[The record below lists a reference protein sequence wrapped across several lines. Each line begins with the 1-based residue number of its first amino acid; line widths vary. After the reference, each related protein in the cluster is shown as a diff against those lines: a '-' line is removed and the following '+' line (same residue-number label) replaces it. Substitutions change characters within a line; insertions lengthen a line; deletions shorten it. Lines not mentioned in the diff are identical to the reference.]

1 MLIFK
6 LKFLTQLFTSKHT
19 NIYSL
24 ILLLSSSKLHC
35 SLLSFCECLIL
46 CCRIIVIQRASFK
59 WFVSLI
65 TFSIFWGL
73 VGFIFRLVTID
84 TILYITALSVLI
96 AFSIINYWMRI
107 NIKEFLKSYFSISF
121 IIFFT
126 AIIIIFYLSYDLE
139 TYRGYVMLGP
149 PEAEELSPQE
159 YIVYKC
165 SKFLIFINLKIL
177 AL

>member
-1 MLIFK
+1 MG
-6 LKFLTQLFTSKHT
+6 
-19 NIYSL
+19 
-24 ILLLSSSKLHC
+24 
-35 SLLSFCECLIL
+35 ED
-46 CCRIIVIQRASFK
+46 
-59 WFVSLI
+59 I

-159 YIVYKC
+159 YRVRNYF
-165 SKFLIFINLKIL
+165 KFLTFATMFFLVITFFIFPCLLQAYFFKCYSTEEKRKKLSWFIGFLCNIIIL
-177 AL
+177 IASAYLMYIF

>member
-1 MLIFK
+1 MG
-6 LKFLTQLFTSKHT
+6 
-19 NIYSL
+19 
-24 ILLLSSSKLHC
+24 
-35 SLLSFCECLIL
+35 ED
-46 CCRIIVIQRASFK
+46 
-59 WFVSLI
+59 I

-107 NIKEFLKSYFSISF
+107 NIKEFVKSYFLISF
-121 IIFFT
+121 IIFFM
-126 AIIIIFYLSYDLE
+126 AIVIIFYLSYDLE

-149 PEAEELSPQE
+149 PVSPQE

-165 SKFLIFINLKIL
+165 SKFLIFINFIFFTITFIIL
-177 AL
+177 PCLLQAYFFKCYSTGEKHKKLSWFIGFVCNIIILIASVYVVYENL

>member
-1 MLIFK
+1 MGEDI
-6 LKFLTQLFTSKHT
+6 
-19 NIYSL
+19 
-24 ILLLSSSKLHC
+24 
-35 SLLSFCECLIL
+35 
-46 CCRIIVIQRASFK
+46 A
-59 WFVSLI
+59 
-65 TFSIFWGL
+65 FSIFWGL

-107 NIKEFLKSYFSISF
+107 NIKEFLKSYFSIYF

-149 PEAEELSPQE
+149 PVSPQE

-165 SKFLIFINLKIL
+165 SKFLIFINFIFFTITFIIL
-177 AL
+177 PCLLQAYLFKCYSTGEKCKKLSWFIGFVCNIIILIASVYVVYENL

>member
-1 MLIFK
+1 MG
-6 LKFLTQLFTSKHT
+6 
-19 NIYSL
+19 
-24 ILLLSSSKLHC
+24 
-35 SLLSFCECLIL
+35 ED
-46 CCRIIVIQRASFK
+46 
-59 WFVSLI
+59 I

-107 NIKEFLKSYFSISF
+107 NIKEFVKSYFSIYF

-149 PEAEELSPQE
+149 PVSPQE

-165 SKFLIFINLKIL
+165 SKFLIFINFIFFIITFFIL
-177 AL
+177 PCLLQAYLFK